1 MPRLSFS
8 GFSRA
13 DEANARAL
21 FEGLALKGWST
32 SDEASADAVLIDL
45 DSIYGQMAWLRGLQG
60 DTVAIGVTQALRSD
74 TPYRLPSP
82 FTAEELAEALADVA
96 LGLNA
101 AQSNALDAA
110 IVEAPVEAPVETI
123 VAAPEEPRA
132 MPPAEPSAS
141 VELVTIAASA
151 PSDPAPPS
159 AGLRTT
165 KDAPA
170 ATLPLGASRL
180 GARLARMNSGAIL
193 VALPGLPELVID
205 RDQQLFAPGKTL
217 KPLLAYATAELPPEA
232 VRALEP
238 VRAAA
243 ALDAMGD
250 PQPLARLSWLLALG
264 SGEGVVQVHGPN
276 TRFVLAKWPQAEREF
291 PKHFRIAT
299 VMMKAPATH
308 AEIVAASGASEA
320 EVADYINAALAA
332 GHATA
337 S

>member
-8 GFSRA
+8 GFDRA
-13 DEANARAL
+13 DEAKARAL
-21 FEGLALKGWST
+21 FEGLALKGWSA

-82 FTAEELAEALADVA
+82 FTAAELADTLADVA
-96 LGLNA
+96 LGLAA
-101 AQSNALDAA
+101 AQSNAPNDAPA
-110 IVEAPVEAPVETI
+110 EAPAAPIAPAPHVVTALPPAE
-123 VAAPEEPRA
+123 VAAPIA
-132 MPPAEPSAS
+132 IPAAD
-141 VELVTIAASA
+141 LSA
-151 PSDPAPPS
+151 PTDPAPPS
-159 AGLRTT
+159 TGLRTT

-170 ATLPLGASRL
+170 ATLPPGAARL
-180 GARLARMNSGAIL
+180 GARLARMSSGAIV
-193 VALPGLPELVID
+193 VALPGLPQLIVD
-205 RDQQLFAPGKTL
+205 RDQQLFAPGKVL

-243 ALDAMGD
+243 ALDAIGD
-250 PQPLARLSWLLALG
+250 SQPLSRLAWLLALG
-264 SGEGVVQVHGPN
+264 AGEGEVQGYGPA

-299 VMMKAPATH
+299 VMMKGPATH
-308 AEIVAASGASEA
+308 ADIVAASGASEA
-320 EVADYINAALAA
+320 EVADYINAALAV
-332 GHATA
+332 GHASA

>member
-1 MPRLSFS
+1 MPHLSFS

-13 DEANARAL
+13 DEAKARAL
-21 FEGLALKGWST
+21 FEGLGLKGWSA

-60 DTVAIGVTQALRSD
+60 GTVAIGVTQALRSD

-82 FTAEELAEALADVA
+82 FTAEELAEALANVK
-96 LGLNA
+96 LGLTA
-101 AQSNALDAA
+101 APSKAPDAA
-110 IVEAPVEAPVETI
+110 PAGAPEAPIAPAPPVVSASPSTGP
-123 VAAPEEPRA
+123 AAPAAPQVA
-132 MPPAEPSAS
+132 
-141 VELVTIAASA
+141 AASA
-151 PSDPAPPS
+151 PADPAPPS
-159 AGLRTT
+159 TGLRTT
-165 KDAPA
+165 QDAPA
-170 ATLPLGASRL
+170 AAVPAGAARL
-180 GARLARMNSGAIL
+180 GARLARMNSGA
-193 VALPGLPELVID
+193 VAVSLPGLPELVID
-205 RDQQLFAPGKTL
+205 RDQQLFAPGKLL
-217 KPLLAYATAELPPEA
+217 KPLLAYATAELPPET

-264 SGEGVVQVHGPN
+264 AGEGQVQGHGPA

-299 VMMKAPATH
+299 VMMKGPATH
-308 AEIVAASGASEA
+308 ADIVAASGASEA

-332 GHATA
+332 GHASA

>member
-21 FEGLALKGWST
+21 FEGLALKGWSA
-32 SDEASADAVLIDL
+32 SDEASADVVLIDL

-82 FTAEELAEALADVA
+82 FTAAELADTLADVA
-96 LGLNA
+96 LGLA
-101 AQSNALDAA
+101 AAKANVPDAPPA
-110 IVEAPVEAPVETI
+110 EAPEAPIAQVPPL
-123 VAAPEEPRA
+123 ASAL
-132 MPPAEPSAS
+132 PPAEPAAPAAPH
-141 VELVTIAASA
+141 VAAVTA
-151 PSDPAPPS
+151 PADPAPP
-159 AGLRTT
+159 ATGLRTT

-170 ATLPLGASRL
+170 TTLPPGAARL
-180 GARLARMNSGAIL
+180 GARLARMNSGAIV
-193 VALPGLPELVID
+193 VALPGLPDLVID
-205 RDQQLFAPGKTL
+205 RDQQLFAPGKAL
-217 KPLLAYATAELPPEA
+217 KPLLPYATADLPPEA

-264 SGEGVVQVHGPN
+264 SGEGVVQGHGPS

-299 VMMKAPATH
+299 VMMKGPATH
-308 AEIVAASGASEA
+308 ADIVAASGASEA

-332 GHATA
+332 GHASA